1 MQQLSRNMLYLHSE
15 KATKIQFLAARCAA
29 VAQLV
34 ERRFRKA

>member
-1 MQQLSRNMLYLHSE
+1 MKQRESVVGWQNRFSN
-15 KATKIQFLAARCAA
+15 AA